1 MSDDEINLINVI
13 RTCDNPDET
22 LNAVINALTSFV
34 ARLECRSQSPLPSPF
49 DLQERA

>member
-13 RTCDNPDET
+13 RTCDNPNEA

-34 ARLECRSQSPLPSPF
+34 ARLEYRSQSPSPCPSDP
-49 DLQERA
+49 QERS